1 MCMQGFK
8 SIDDYLAKLRRGDR
22 YNPPPPSP
30 PEREGVEK
38 YHLRERANVNI

>member
-8 SIDDYLAKLRRGDR
+8 SIDNYLAKLRRGDR
-22 YNPPPPSP
+22 YNPPSP

-38 YHLRERANVNI
+38 YHLRERVNVNI

>member
-22 YNPPPPSP
+22 YNPPPSP